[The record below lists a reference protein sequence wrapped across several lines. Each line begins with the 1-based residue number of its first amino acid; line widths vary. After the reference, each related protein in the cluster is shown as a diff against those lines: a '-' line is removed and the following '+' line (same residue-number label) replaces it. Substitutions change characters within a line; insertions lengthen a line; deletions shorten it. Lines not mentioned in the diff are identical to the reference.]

1 MPRVFI
7 EPFAIE
13 PALLGEHAYRQSLL
27 MLRVEILS
35 IERRF
40 GPKEHL
46 TLLKRLI
53 DNVLIQM
60 MRTQHYFT
68 PPRLDTQDV

>member
-1 MPRVFI
+1 MPRIFTD
-7 EPFAIE
+7 PYAIE
-13 PALLGEHAYRQSLL
+13 PALLGEYAYRQSLL
-27 MLRVEILS
+27 MLRIEILS

-53 DNVLIQM
+53 DNVLIQI
-60 MRTQHYFT
+60 MRTQHYLT
-68 PPRLDTQDV
+68 PHPEDNQDV

>member
-1 MPRVFI
+1 MPRVFTD
-7 EPFAIE
+7 PCAIE

-53 DNVLIQM
+53 DNVLIQI
-60 MRTQHYFT
+60 MRTQHYLT
-68 PPRLDTQDV
+68 PSPEDNQNV

>member
-53 DNVLIQM
+53 DNVLIQI

-68 PPRLDTQDV
+68 SPPLDNQDV

>member
-1 MPRVFI
+1 MPRVFTD
-7 EPFAIE
+7 PRAIE

-53 DNVLIQM
+53 DNVLIQI
-60 MRTQHYFT
+60 MRTQHYLT
-68 PPRLDTQDV
+68 PSPEDNQDV

>member
-40 GPKEHL
+40 GPKEQL
-46 TLLKRLI
+46 TLLKRLL

-68 PPRLDTQDV
+68 PPPLDNQDV